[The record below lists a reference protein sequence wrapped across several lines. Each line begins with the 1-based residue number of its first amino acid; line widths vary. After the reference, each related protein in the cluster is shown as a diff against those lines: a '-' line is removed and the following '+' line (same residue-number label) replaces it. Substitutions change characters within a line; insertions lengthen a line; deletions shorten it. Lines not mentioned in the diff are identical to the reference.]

1 MWYCPSLFTL
11 PYSQIFLFTHFDTSN
26 NDLFNFFLKF
36 YFIIKIIYNHI
47 IYLTCL
53 KLNCLSTRMT
63 VFHWKTQLLQKLRK
77 IVTLQGLLQIL
88 PNELQSACQNSTCH
102 KVWKKNLNLLAT
114 GYSQTSTND
123 HLTTTATFLVES
135 PYIACKNIR
144 FSSLFAAGDVSHR
157 GMSATQR
164 QKFHTDDIK
173 SVRNLVRRAD
183 WSTE

>member
-1 MWYCPSLFTL
+1 MPFHKNDSISLKDPASAKIKKDCHSSRLTADITKL
-11 PYSQIFLFTHFDTSN
+11 MNCNQHVKIQLVT
-26 NDLFNFFLKF
+26 KF
-36 YFIIKIIYNHI
+36 
-47 IYLTCL
+47 
-53 KLNCLSTRMT
+53 
-63 VFHWKTQLLQKLRK
+63 
-77 IVTLQGLLQIL
+77 
-88 PNELQSACQNSTCH
+88 E
-102 KVWKKNLNLLAT
+102 KKNLNLLAT

-123 HLTTTATFLVES
+123 HLSTTATFLVES
-135 PYIACKNIR
+135 PNIACKNIR